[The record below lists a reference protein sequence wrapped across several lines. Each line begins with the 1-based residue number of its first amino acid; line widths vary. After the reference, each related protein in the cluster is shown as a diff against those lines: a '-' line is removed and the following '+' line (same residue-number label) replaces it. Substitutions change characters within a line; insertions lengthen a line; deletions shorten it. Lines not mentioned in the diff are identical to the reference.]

1 MEYFAGKYLHLV
13 DPGYF
18 SGMGGVGGTADC
30 PQLASER
37 FLADAIVILLRKA
50 VGAR

>member
-18 SGMGGVGGTADC
+18 SGMGGVGGTAVGRT
-30 PQLASER
+30 LAER
-37 FLADAIVILLRKA
+37 RVAAK
-50 VGAR
+50 